1 MSGQRRCLAGHT
13 LHHAAVAAQRVHV
26 VIEHHEVG
34 AVEVAAHPSL
44 GDGHADAGGNALP
57 ERPRGRLDAGRPPV
71 LRMARALAVEL
82 SEPLDVV
89 EGDLLAR
96 VPHTLA
102 LVGLGGAD
110 IPDLGGDLTDFLPID
125 ALDDDFR
132 LTRGLH
138 GNAFRNREGHRVRE
152 AQSQVQGLALHLGA
166 ESNAYELELALVALG
181 DTEDHVREVSASG
194 TRLRARQAGIRVL
207 DLELLVRLDD

>member
-1 MSGQRRCLAGHT
+1 MAIHNDERGPVDRLLEGLESPLEYLQVVGVARPQDVPAIGDEPRRHVLAKGPGGVPFDRDLVVVVDPAQFGQLEMSGQRRCLAGHT

-89 EGDLLAR
+89 EGD
-96 VPHTLA
+96 
-102 LVGLGGAD
+102 
-110 IPDLGGDLTDFLPID
+110 
-125 ALDDDFR
+125 
-132 LTRGLH
+132 
-138 GNAFRNREGHRVRE
+138 REM
-152 AQSQVQGLALHLGA
+152 A
-166 ESNAYELELALVALG
+166 
-181 DTEDHVREVSASG
+181 
-194 TRLRARQAGIRVL
+194 
-207 DLELLVRLDD
+207 